1 MAVSAST
8 RKSLSDLTRRRGR
21 TFFTILTLALAVAS
35 VGIFA
40 VPGLMQRSMDRE
52 VAANRLPDLAVSMA
66 PLVLTDAQTADLA
79 RLSNVT
85 AAEPRS
91 LLATRVWVGERRER
105 AIIVGVPD
113 YARQR
118 VDVVTVESGTA
129 PASGAVLTDR
139 NNADGKGL
147 DVAAGDVVRVIAA
160 DGTTMPLTVSG
171 VGRNL
176 TNGEADLSNDWI
188 TLYSTPE
195 TLAELRGMPGY
206 TTIGFRLADDSRQ
219 AAERT
224 AGEVRDRLRAT
235 TTFTGFDD
243 LPVIQE
249 PGGYPGKEGFESL
262 ASLLNVVTVLAL
274 LSALVLVSN
283 TMTTLIGEQTGEIA
297 AMKAIG
303 ARRRDIRRVYLRTA
317 LLLGAVGAVIGAVL
331 GVLLANLIV
340 RFFASLFFGIDA
352 GFGVSV
358 PVLVA
363 SLVVGI
369 AGPPLAALPA
379 IRRAARLPINEEL
392 RSSGSAIG
400 GQGRVDAVLRRV
412 RVLPRSAQIGLRGLG
427 RRKRRTMAT
436 ALQVSLAVAT
446 LLALLSLGAG
456 VGKTTAAWF
465 DDNRFDIWIQ
475 AVASEPFGPDAERI
489 VASTE
494 GVAEVQPWLQNQVR
508 VAGRDAQAWGLPADP
523 LMNTRIAEGRWYT
536 DAEVVTG
543 ARVAVLGATI
553 AEANGAGVGD
563 EVSVRTG
570 GGLATL
576 EVIGISDNQA
586 NNGDVVFLPVD
597 TLQAVLGSPG
607 AVNSYWIATA
617 SDDHGAIDRTTTRVE
632 DALAA
637 NGNQVGALVSYDI
650 REQQI
655 AANGQITTAITV
667 LGMLI
672 VAISMVAL
680 INTITMSVLERTR
693 EIGMLRSVGARA
705 RDVRSIFATEGVALA
720 ILGWL
725 IGIPLGWLLARALV
739 WAAGE
744 AVGLDI
750 AFVFPLRYL
759 LIALVGTVVLA
770 VLVMLAP
777 LRRAVRF
784 KPGDAIR
791 YT

>member
-1 MAVSAST
+1 MSVTAGT
-8 RKSLSDLTRRRGR
+8 RKSLSDLTRRKGR
-21 TFFTILTLALAVAS
+21 TFFTLLTLALAVAS

-40 VPGLMQRSMDRE
+40 VPALMQQAMDRE
-52 VAANRLPDLAVSMA
+52 VAANRLPDLTVSMA
-66 PLVLTDAQTADLA
+66 PLELTDAQTADLA
-79 RLSNVT
+79 RLANVT
-85 AAEPRS
+85 DAEPRS

-105 AIIVGVPD
+105 ALIVGVPD

-129 PASGAVLTDR
+129 PSSGAVLTDR
-139 NNADGKGL
+139 NNADAKGL
-147 DVAAGDVVRVIAA
+147 DVAEGDSVRVIAA
-160 DGTTMPLTVSG
+160 DGTATPLTVSG

-188 TLYSTPE
+188 TLYATPE
-195 TLAELRGMPGY
+195 TVAELRGEPGY
-206 TTIGFRLADDSRQ
+206 TTIGFRLADNSRE
-219 AAERT
+219 AAEQT
-224 AGEVRDRLRAT
+224 VAAVRDRLRET
-235 TTFTGFDD
+235 TAFAAFDD

-249 PGGYPGKEGFESL
+249 PGGYPGKDGFESL
-262 ASLLNVVTVLAL
+262 AGLLNVITVLAL

-297 AMKAIG
+297 TMKAIG

-317 LLLGAVGAVIGAVL
+317 FMLGVVGGVVGALL

-363 SLVVGI
+363 SLVVGL

-379 IRRAARLPINEEL
+379 VRRAARLPLNEAL
-392 RSSGSAIG
+392 RSTGSAIG

-412 RVLPRSAQIGLRGLG
+412 RILPRSAQIGLRGLG

-436 ALQVSLAVAT
+436 TLQVSLAVAT
-446 LLALLSLGAG
+446 LLALLSVGAG

-465 DDNRFDIWIQ
+465 DDNRFDVWIQ
-475 AVASEPFGPDAERI
+475 SVASAPFGPDAERI

-508 VAGRDAQAWGLPADP
+508 VAGRDAQAWGLPVDP
-523 LMNTRIAEGRWYT
+523 LMNTRVADGRWYS
-536 DAEVVTG
+536 DAEVA
-543 ARVAVLGATI
+543 ARAKVAVLGATI
-553 AEANGAGVGD
+553 ADAKGVGVGD
-563 EVSVRTG
+563 EVTVRTG
-570 GGLATL
+570 GGPVTL
-576 EVIGISDNQA
+576 EVIGISKNQA
-586 NNGDVVFLPVD
+586 NNGDVVFMPVE
-597 TLQAVLGSPG
+597 TLQEVLGAPG
-607 AVNSYWIATA
+607 TVNSYWVATT
-617 SDDHGAIDRTTTRVE
+617 SDDHGAIDRTTTRIE

-637 NGNQVGALVSYDI
+637 NGFQVATLVSYDI

-693 EIGMLRSVGARA
+693 EIGMLRSVGARS
-705 RDVRSIFATEGVALA
+705 RDVRGIFATEGIAVA

-725 IGIPLGWLLARALV
+725 IGIPLGWVLARALV

-759 LIALVGTVVLA
+759 LIALVGTVALA
-770 VLVMLAP
+770 VVVMLAP
-777 LRRAVRF
+777 LHRAVRF